1 MDCVNHELITPQ
13 MRIILINAKLTLD
26 IPCMDML
33 RWSCKLNKRGQIMKE
48 SMRKEIMSMDLS
60 ELNSLIDFIRDVQVM
75 NAKSS
80 LKEGQQVYVVQKT
93 KRELGTLIKIKQ

>member
-1 MDCVNHELITPQ
+1 
-13 MRIILINAKLTLD
+13 
-26 IPCMDML
+26 
-33 RWSCKLNKRGQIMKE
+33 MKE

-80 LKEGQQVYVVQKT
+80 LKVGQKVYVVQKT
-93 KRELGTLIKIKQ
+93 KKTPGVITKIMNARCLVDLSGKVYRVPMSMLEAA

>member
-1 MDCVNHELITPQ
+1 
-13 MRIILINAKLTLD
+13 
-26 IPCMDML
+26 
-33 RWSCKLNKRGQIMKE
+33 MKE
-48 SMRKEIMSMDLS
+48 SIRKEIMGMDLS

-93 KRELGTLIKIKQ
+93 KKELGTLIKII

>member
-1 MDCVNHELITPQ
+1 
-13 MRIILINAKLTLD
+13 
-26 IPCMDML
+26 
-33 RWSCKLNKRGQIMKE
+33 MKE

-93 KRELGTLIKIKQ
+93 KRELGTLIKIKQSRCTVEIGNRRYSVPMAMLEAA

>member
-1 MDCVNHELITPQ
+1 
-13 MRIILINAKLTLD
+13 
-26 IPCMDML
+26 
-33 RWSCKLNKRGQIMKE
+33 MKE

-80 LKEGQQVYVVQKT
+80 LKVGQKVYVVQKT
-93 KRELGTLIKIKQ
+93 KRELGTLIKIKQSRCTVEIGNRRYSVPMAMLEAA

>member
-1 MDCVNHELITPQ
+1 
-13 MRIILINAKLTLD
+13 
-26 IPCMDML
+26 
-33 RWSCKLNKRGQIMKE
+33 MKE

-80 LKEGQQVYVVQKT
+80 LQEGQQVYVVQKT
-93 KRELGTLIKIKQ
+93 KKELGTLIKIKQSRCTVEIGNRRYSVPMAMLEAA

>member
-1 MDCVNHELITPQ
+1 
-13 MRIILINAKLTLD
+13 
-26 IPCMDML
+26 
-33 RWSCKLNKRGQIMKE
+33 MKE

-80 LKEGQQVYVVQKT
+80 LKVGQKVYVVQKT
-93 KRELGTLIKIKQ
+93 KRTAGIITKMNIKKAVVNMNGMSYRVPFSMLEAK

>member
-1 MDCVNHELITPQ
+1 
-13 MRIILINAKLTLD
+13 
-26 IPCMDML
+26 
-33 RWSCKLNKRGQIMKE
+33 MKE

-93 KRELGTLIKIKQ
+93 KKELGTLIKINQARCTVEIGNRRYSVPMAMLEAA

>member
-1 MDCVNHELITPQ
+1 
-13 MRIILINAKLTLD
+13 
-26 IPCMDML
+26 
-33 RWSCKLNKRGQIMKE
+33 MKE

-80 LKEGQQVYVVQKT
+80 LKVAQQVYVVQKT
-93 KRELGTLIKIKQ
+93 KKELGTLIKIKQSRCTVEIGNRRYSVPMAMLEAA

>member
-1 MDCVNHELITPQ
+1 
-13 MRIILINAKLTLD
+13 
-26 IPCMDML
+26 
-33 RWSCKLNKRGQIMKE
+33 MKE

-80 LKEGQQVYVVQKT
+80 LQEG
-93 KRELGTLIKIKQ
+93 

>member
-1 MDCVNHELITPQ
+1 
-13 MRIILINAKLTLD
+13 
-26 IPCMDML
+26 
-33 RWSCKLNKRGQIMKE
+33 MKE

-80 LKEGQQVYVVQKT
+80 LKPGTKVFMVQKT
-93 KRELGTLIKIKQ
+93 KKTPGTIRKVLQKNAVVDMDSGRTYRIPLVMLEVA

>member
-1 MDCVNHELITPQ
+1 
-13 MRIILINAKLTLD
+13 
-26 IPCMDML
+26 
-33 RWSCKLNKRGQIMKE
+33 MKE

-80 LKEGQQVYVVQKT
+80 LQEGQQVYVVQKT
-93 KRELGTLIKIKQ
+93 KKELGTLIKIKQKRLC